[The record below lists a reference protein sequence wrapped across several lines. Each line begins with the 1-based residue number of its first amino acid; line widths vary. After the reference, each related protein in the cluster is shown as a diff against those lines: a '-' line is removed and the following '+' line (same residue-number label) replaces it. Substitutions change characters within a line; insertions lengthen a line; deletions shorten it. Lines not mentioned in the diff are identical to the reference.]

1 MFSPGAEA
9 IDDRELQWRDQSACN
24 TVLAAL
30 WYVHL
35 SGHMVG
41 DDPSWPMMSG
51 YPLRL
56 RSLQKCTEMQIMG
69 FPVVVTDQTDPGK
82 ERQVEHCGMIL
93 VCKVTRLRHGK
104 WRRKWL
110 PTPVLLPGEFHGQR
124 SLLGYSP
131 WGCKEWGQDWVT
143 NTHTHKH
150 KQLLA
155 NFAVLSFLEVF
166 SRQHWSPSKTPWSAT
181 PQSSAPQAGESQV
194 TAGFPGLSLA
204 PPPELSSSCYT
215 PASSINQR
223 TI

>member
-9 IDDRELQWRDQSACN
+9 IDDRELQWRDQSACD

-41 DDPSWPMMSG
+41 DDPSWPMMSA

-56 RSLQKCTEMQIMG
+56 RSPQKCTEMQIMG
-69 FPVVVTDQTDPGK
+69 FPVVVIDQTDPGK
-82 ERQVEHCGMIL
+82 ERQVEHCGMIH

-131 WGCKEWGQDWVT
+131 WGRKEWGQDWVT
-143 NTHTHKH
+143 NTHIERH

-166 SRQHWSPSKTPWSAT
+166 SRQHWSPSKTPWSALCRAQPHRLGSPRSLQGSLGLPWLLQPSSPLLAT
-181 PQSSAPQAGESQV
+181 P
-194 TAGFPGLSLA
+194 LLA
-204 PPPELSSSCYT
+204 P
-215 PASSINQR
+215 
-223 TI
+223 

>member
-1 MFSPGAEA
+1 MISKETGGRERKNNQESWVKELTPQKTQVKEARTEHPFGQLTPGSVNECDNAGAPSIQAERAGLLLPSMFSPGAEA
-9 IDDRELQWRDQSACN
+9 IDDRELQWRDQSACD

-41 DDPSWPMMSG
+41 DDPSWPMMSA

-56 RSLQKCTEMQIMG
+56 RSPQKCTEMQIMG
-69 FPVVVTDQTDPGK
+69 FPVVVIDQTDPGK
-82 ERQVEHCGMIL
+82 ERQVEHCGMIH

-131 WGCKEWGQDWVT
+131 WGRKE
-143 NTHTHKH
+143 
-150 KQLLA
+150 
-155 NFAVLSFLEVF
+155 
-166 SRQHWSPSKTPWSAT
+166 
-181 PQSSAPQAGESQV
+181 
-194 TAGFPGLSLA
+194 
-204 PPPELSSSCYT
+204 
-215 PASSINQR
+215 
-223 TI
+223 